1 MTDEGTKIETLHEE
15 HSVWV
20 PAGVHVCATAK
31 SPSWSKA
38 QILSRPGPE
47 IVHSE
52 FDLHYEIMMQQ
63 VIWILFCRAG
73 GRIMTKI
80 TPTEIMAR
88 KIENWKF
95 IEFLEGKACDYLS

>member
-1 MTDEGTKIETLHEE
+1 MTDEEQRLRHFMKSTQCG
-15 HSVWV
+15 SPQVS
-20 PAGVHVCATAK
+20 TAK